1 MKNIFKI
8 LFLGTPDFALASLES
23 IYKSKHHLCG
33 VVTSPDKKHGR
44 GQKLNYSPVK
54 EYCIKNNIKLI
65 QPHNFHDKEFIKV
78 IKSYNADIF
87 IVVAFKILPKK
98 VWSIPRLGTINI
110 HASLLPNL
118 RGAAPI
124 NWAIIYGLNET
135 GLTSFF
141 LDDGVDTGDI
151 ITQIKTDINAKDD
164 FDTLYKKL
172 KNLSGNFIL
181 ETLENLGT
189 TRKQHHK
196 KTLLTAP
203 KLNKTNTRINW
214 TDKGEKIYLK
224 VKGLS
229 PNPGAWSVIKETNK
243 KIIIY
248 DAIFHRGINEFNNGE
263 IFIINKNKLMIS
275 VKNGALEIISLKVE
289 GKNKINGIDFINAN
303 KNNKIKLI

>member
-1 MKNIFKI
+1 MKNIFRI
-8 LFLGTPDFALASLES
+8 LFLGTPDFALTSLES

-33 VVTSPDKKHGR
+33 VVTSPDKKYGR
-44 GQKLNYSPVK
+44 GQKLNFSPVK
-54 EYCIKNNIKLI
+54 EYCIKKNIKLI
-65 QPHNFHDKEFIKV
+65 QPDNFHDKQFIEL

-98 VWSIPRLGTINI
+98 VWNIPKIGTINI

-151 ITQIKTDINAKDD
+151 ITQIKTEINVRDN

-189 TRKQHHK
+189 RRKQNHK

-214 TDKGEKIYLK
+214 SDEGEKIYLK

-229 PNPGAWSVIKETNK
+229 SSPGAWSVIKETNK

-248 DAIFHRGINEFNNGE
+248 DVIFHHGFNEFNNGE
-263 IFIINKNKLMIS
+263 IFIINNKLMIS

-303 KNNKIKLI
+303 QNNKIKLI

>member
-8 LFLGTPDFALASLES
+8 LFLGTPDFALTSLES

-33 VVTSPDKKHGR
+33 VVTSPDKKYGR
-44 GQKLNYSPVK
+44 GQKLNFSPVK
-54 EYCIKNNIKLI
+54 EYCIKKNIKLI
-65 QPHNFHDKEFIKV
+65 QPDNFHDKQFIEL

-98 VWSIPRLGTINI
+98 IWNIPKIGTINI

-151 ITQIKTDINAKDD
+151 ITQIKTEINVRDN

-189 TRKQHHK
+189 RRKQNHK

-214 TDKGEKIYLK
+214 SDEGEKIYLK

-229 PNPGAWSVIKETNK
+229 SSPGAWSVIKETNK

-248 DAIFHRGINEFNNGE
+248 DVIFHHGFNEFNNGE
-263 IFIINKNKLMIS
+263 IFIINNKLMIS

-303 KNNKIKLI
+303 QNNKIKLI